1 MKKKKKMMMMIM
13 MMKMKMKNNKKK
25 MKNSPKT
32 KSQRI
37 DYFEFFVENNNSTF
51 IYIDEVGYS
60 IGAQQKWGRL
70 QKGVK

>member
-1 MKKKKKMMMMIM
+1 MFSLITRKVAYDLAA
-13 MMKMKMKNNKKK
+13 
-25 MKNSPKT
+25 KNSAKT